1 MNISELPAPGVM
13 RWTNRRKAAVVVGV
27 REGQITFDEA
37 RKRYKLSFEEF
48 ISWQRLID
56 NPRN

>member
-1 MNISELPAPGVM
+1 MTINELPPPGAM
-13 RWTNRRKAAVVVGV
+13 RWTNRRKAAVVAGV

-37 RKRYKLSFEEF
+37 RKRYMLSFEEF